1 LEGLLKWGII
11 SAFERP
17 DGRRRVDM
25 NVTTERLED
34 CQVNV
39 FIEMDAADIEKELR
53 QTARKLSRSY
63 NIPGYR
69 RGKAPYHAVVRVF
82 GKEVIQ
88 QQFLE
93 DRSQEFY
100 EKALEQ
106 VDFEPYQVGELQDVE
121 WDPFRMTVL
130 LPIEPE
136 LELGDYRAVRVP
148 YGPEPVTDADVE
160 ARLAEF
166 QDELSQWVPVERPA
180 AMGDQVVLDFEG
192 KVGDKLVMSNEGHE
206 MVLGIEPQA
215 PMPGFH
221 DEIAGMSAGDEKR
234 FTLVVPDE
242 DYEQDV
248 AGQEAEVTVV
258 LHTIRKEDR
267 PPLDDDLA
275 MMVGDY
281 ESLEHLRQ
289 AIREEMETR
298 ALQQAEEEYLDKVL
312 EAVLEAAERIEYP
325 PQAVE
330 RELDLI
336 MDRME
341 RSLASSGMELDT
353 YLQLVGQTRE
363 TYRQDLRDSAEDR
376 LRKRLVLKEVARQ
389 ESLEAGS
396 EDVDAEIERVLETM
410 GDDAEGMREVL
421 DSPAGRES
429 LASDLVMARAQEL
442 MTKIGKGEATVPGG
456 GTDEVEPD
464 EKSQVEGVSEAS
476 VAAED
481 PAGEATADQL
491 GAEGKVA
498 ARELDETEEAGSAGE
513 EG

>member
-1 LEGLLKWGII
+1 
-11 SAFERP
+11 
-17 DGRRRVDM
+17 
-25 NVTTERLED
+25 
-34 CQVNV
+34 
-39 FIEMDAADIEKELR
+39 
-53 QTARKLSRSY
+53 
-63 NIPGYR
+63 
-69 RGKAPYHAVVRVF
+69 
-82 GKEVIQ
+82 
-88 QQFLE
+88 
-93 DRSQEFY
+93 
-100 EKALEQ
+100 
-106 VDFEPYQVGELQDVE
+106 
-121 WDPFRMTVL
+121 
-130 LPIEPE
+130 
-136 LELGDYRAVRVP
+136 
-148 YGPEPVTDADVE
+148 
-160 ARLAEF
+160 
-166 QDELSQWVPVERPA
+166 
-180 AMGDQVVLDFEG
+180 
-192 KVGDKLVMSNEGHE
+192 
-206 MVLGIEPQA
+206 
-215 PMPGFH
+215 
-221 DEIAGMSAGDEKR
+221 
-234 FTLVVPDE
+234 
-242 DYEQDV
+242 
-248 AGQEAEVTVV
+248 
-258 LHTIRKEDR
+258 
-267 PPLDDDLA
+267 

-376 LRKRLVLKEVARQ
+376 LRKRLVLNEVARQ